1 MEENDVKNR
10 FKAVVIGGSAGSL
23 SVLFEVFPALKA
35 KLNVAII
42 LVLHR
47 KYSGDSSLSDLLST
61 KTSLPTKEIDDK
73 DSILPGHIYLAPAD
87 YHLLVEKDYTF
98 SLDISEKINF
108 SRPSLDVTFES
119 AADTFDSSLV
129 AILLS
134 GSNDDGT
141 AGLKAVK
148 NAGGFIIAQKPESA
162 QMAYMPQNAI
172 NNLEIDAILDSKGI
186 SDFINKLN
194 Q

>member
-1 MEENDVKNR
+1 MEENNVKNTY
-10 FKAVVIGGSAGSL
+10 KAIVIGGSAGSL
-23 SVLFEVFPALKA
+23 SVLFEVFPALNPE
-35 KLNVAII
+35 LNVALI

-47 KYSGDSSLSDLLST
+47 KYSGDSSLSDLLSS
-61 KTSLPTKEIDDK
+61 KTLLPTKEIDDK
-73 DSILPGHIYLAPAD
+73 DPILPGHIYLAPAD
-87 YHLLVEKDYTF
+87 YHLLIEKNYSF
-98 SLDISEKINF
+98 SLDVSEKINF

-119 AADTFDSSLV
+119 AADTFGRSLV

-148 NAGGFIIAQKPESA
+148 EEGGFIIAQKPESA

-172 NNLEIDAILDSKGI
+172 NNLEMDLILDAKGI
-186 SDFINKLN
+186 SDFINSLS

>member
-1 MEENDVKNR
+1 MEENDVKNK
-10 FKAVVIGGSAGSL
+10 FKMVVIGGSAGSL
-23 SVLFEVFPALKA
+23 SVLFEVLPALHSDIDA
-35 KLNVAII
+35 TII

-47 KYSGDSSLSDLLST
+47 KYSADSSLSDLLST
-61 KTSLPTKEIDDK
+61 KTLLPTKEIDDK
-73 DSILPGHIYLAPAD
+73 DPILPGHIYLAPAD
-87 YHLLVEKDYTF
+87 YHLLIEKNHFF
-98 SLDISEKINF
+98 SLDVSEKINF

-119 AADTFDSSLV
+119 AADTYGSSLTG
-129 AILLS
+129 ILLS

-148 NAGGFIIAQKPESA
+148 DAGGFIIAQKPETA

-172 NNLEIDAILDSKGI
+172 DNLEIDLILDSKGI

>member
-1 MEENDVKNR
+1 MEENDVKSKY
-10 FKAVVIGGSAGSL
+10 KAIVIGGSAGSL
-23 SVLFEVFPALKA
+23 SVLFEVFPALNPV
-35 KLNVAII
+35 LNVAII

-61 KTSLPTKEIDDK
+61 KTLIPTKEIDDK
-73 DSILPGHIYLAPAD
+73 DPILPGNIYLAPAD
-87 YHLLVEKDYTF
+87 YHLLIEKNYSF
-98 SLDISEKINF
+98 SLDVSEKINF

-119 AADTFDSSLV
+119 AADTFGTSLI

-141 AGLKAVK
+141 AGLKTVK
-148 NAGGFIIAQKPESA
+148 DAGGFIIAQKPESA

-172 NNLEIDAILDSKGI
+172 NNLEMDLILDSKGI
-186 SDFINKLN
+186 SDFINMLH
-194 Q
+194 

>member
-1 MEENDVKNR
+1 M
-10 FKAVVIGGSAGSL
+10 VVVGGSAGSL
-23 SVLFEVFPALKA
+23 SVLFEVLPALNPD
-35 KLNVAII
+35 LNATII

-61 KTSLPTKEIDDK
+61 KTILPTKEIDDK
-73 DSILPGHIYLAPAD
+73 DPILPGHIYLAPAD
-87 YHLLVEKDYTF
+87 YHLLIEKNNFF
-98 SLDISEKINF
+98 SLDVSEKINF

-119 AADTFDSSLV
+119 AADTYGSSLV
-129 AILLS
+129 GILLS
-134 GSNDDGT
+134 GSNNDGT

-148 NAGGFIIAQKPESA
+148 GAGGLIIAQKPETA

-172 NNLEIDAILDSKGI
+172 NNLEIDLILDSKGI
-186 SDFINKLN
+186 SDFINNTN